1 MAARRFLWVIV
12 ALILLAVAF
21 AFAWRLFGQR
31 ILISAMVP
39 TMAFSEAPQS
49 PAPDYAAASGWVA
62 RPGLASAALWAP
74 APGIVAAPPAPARR
88 AAVFFVTP
96 TAYLARARW
105 NLDLADANANA
116 PIPAYL
122 KTQASAL
129 GAVGDIWAPAYRQ
142 AAFGA
147 FLKDSPDSRAAID
160 FAFNDVAR
168 AWDAFLAANP
178 EGPIILAGHSQG
190 ALHLIRLL
198 AERIAGRPE
207 AARIVAAYLPGWPI
221 SVEADLPA
229 LGLPACAA
237 PGHSGCI
244 LSWMSFAEP
253 ADATAVRAVFASH
266 AGYAGAPRA
275 GTAILCTNPLRG
287 LATDAPAVPAANPGS
302 LAPLGRPDAVP
313 VLRPSG
319 PGARCAD
326 GLLLIGAP
334 PEGYDANVMP
344 GNNYHVYDWHLF
356 WAALRADAA
365 RRLAAW
371 EAAQAG

>member
-1 MAARRFLWVIV
+1 MAARRFLWIV
-12 ALILLAVAF
+12 AGLILLVVAA
-21 AFAWRLFGQR
+21 AFAWRLFGQK
-31 ILISAMVP
+31 ILVGAMVP
-39 TMAFSEAPQS
+39 TIGFAQSPQS
-49 PAPDYAAASGWVA
+49 PAPDYGQAAAWVA
-62 RPGLASAALWAP
+62 RPGMASP
-74 APGIVAAPPAPARR
+74 ATWAPPAGLVPAPAVPARR

-105 NLDLADANANA
+105 NLDLADANAGA

-129 GAVGDIWAPAYRQ
+129 AAVADVWAPAYRQ

-147 FLKDSPDSRAAID
+147 FLKDSADSRAAID
-160 FAFNDVAR
+160 FAYQDVVR

-190 ALHLIRLL
+190 SLHLVRLL

-207 AARIVAAYLPGWPI
+207 AARIAAAYLPGWPI

-229 LGLPACAA
+229 MGLPACAS
-237 PGHSGCI
+237 PTQGGCI

-253 ADATAVRAVFASH
+253 ADGAAVRAVFDAQP
-266 AGYAGAPRA
+266 GFTGAPRA
-275 GTAILCTNPLRG
+275 GTAMLCVNPLRG
-287 LATDAPAVPAANPGS
+287 MATEAAAVAAANPGS
-302 LAPLGRPDAVP
+302 LAPLGRPDATP
-313 VLRPSG
+313 LLRPSG

-334 PEGYDANVMP
+334 PEGFDANIMP
-344 GNNYHVYDWHLF
+344 GNNFHVYDWHLF

-371 EAAQAG
+371 EAAQAQ

>member
-1 MAARRFLWVIV
+1 MAARRFLWIIA
-12 ALILLAVAF
+12 ALIMLAVAA
-21 AFAWRLFGQR
+21 AFAWRLFGQK
-31 ILISAMVP
+31 ILVGAMVP
-39 TMAFSEAPQS
+39 TISFAESPQS
-49 PAPDYAAASGWVA
+49 PAPDYGQASAWVA
-62 RPGLASAALWAP
+62 RPGKPSGALWSPP
-74 APGIVAAPPAPARR
+74 AGIVSAPPAPTRR

-105 NLDLADANANA
+105 NLDLADATANA

-129 GAVGDIWAPAYRQ
+129 AAAGDIWAPAYRQ

-147 FLKDSPDSRAAID
+147 FLADTPDSRAAID
-160 FAFNDVAR
+160 FAWRDVER

-178 EGPIILAGHSQG
+178 DGPIILAGHSQG
-190 ALHLIRLL
+190 SLHLNRLL
-198 AERIAGRPE
+198 AQRIAGRPE
-207 AARIVAAYLPGWPI
+207 AARIAAAYLPGWPI

-229 LGLPACAA
+229 LGLPACGS
-237 PGHSGCI
+237 PIQSGCI

-253 ADATAVRAVFASH
+253 ADGRFVREAFERQP
-266 AGYAGAPRA
+266 GWTGQPRS
-275 GTAILCTNPLRG
+275 GTAMLCTNPLRG
-287 LATDAPAVPAANPGS
+287 LATEAPAVPAANPGA
-302 LAPLGRPDAVP
+302 LAPLGRPGAEP

-319 PGARCAD
+319 PGARCSQ

-356 WAALRADAA
+356 WAALRADAV
-365 RRLAAW
+365 RRVAAW
-371 EAAQAG
+371 EAAQAR

>member
-1 MAARRFLWVIV
+1 MAARRFLWIIA
-12 ALILLAVAF
+12 ALIVLAIAA

-31 ILISAMVP
+31 IMVGALVP

-49 PAPDYAAASGWVA
+49 PAPDYATAAGWVA
-62 RPGLASAALWAP
+62 RPGLSSGALWAP
-74 APGIVAAPPAPARR
+74 EPGIVAAPPAPVRR

-122 KTQASAL
+122 KAQASAL
-129 GAVGDIWAPAYRQ
+129 SAAGDVWAPAYRQ

-160 FAFNDVAR
+160 FAYADVVR

-178 EGPIILAGHSQG
+178 DGPIILAGHSQG
-190 ALHLIRLL
+190 SLHLNRLI
-198 AERIAGRPE
+198 AQRIAGQPQ
-207 AARIVAAYLPGWPI
+207 AARIVAAYLPGWPV

-237 PGHSGCI
+237 PAQAGCI
-244 LSWMSFAEP
+244 LSWMTFAEP
-253 ADATAVRAVFASH
+253 ADGALVRAVFDAQP
-266 AGYAGAPRA
+266 GFTGAPRA
-275 GTAILCTNPLRG
+275 GTAMLCTNPLRG
-287 LATDAPAVPAANPGS
+287 LATDAPAVAAANPGA
-302 LAPLGRPDAVP
+302 LAPLGRPDALP

-326 GLLLIGAP
+326 GLLLVGAP
-334 PEGYDANVMP
+334 PEGFDANVMP
-344 GNNYHVYDWHLF
+344 GNNFHVYDWHLF
-356 WAALRADAA
+356 WAALRADAV